1 MPVVQKKTVIIP
13 SIVAQEQ
20 LTVITVPY
28 SAMAFMS
35 VLATV
40 VATVLSV
47 CTLYQE
53 VGTAELLG
61 WLQVER
67 WYTGTLSR
75 AIVSNQGCG
84 KQEGLNL

>member
-1 MPVVQKKTVIIP
+1 MVQKKTVIIL

-20 LTVITVPY
+20 LTVVTVPY
-28 SAMAFMS
+28 SAVAFMS

-40 VATVLSV
+40 VAPVLFL
-47 CTLYQE
+47 CTSYRE
-53 VGTAELLG
+53 VGTAESLG

-67 WYTGTLSR
+67 WSTRTLSR

-84 KQEGLNL
+84 KLFMEGPNF